1 MVCRPLPLTH
11 LISRSVSAWQE
22 RQPTV
27 TSDVQPPLIYDY
39 YGFPEESYKIKY
51 DAPGSPQLAQ
61 RIFDL
66 LKAAGLSC
74 VFDSKR
80 GWDHGVFVPLKLLYP
95 AADIPIVEMSM
106 LKSLSAEDH
115 LKLGEALAPLRDEG
129 VMIVGSGLSYHNMR
143 GFVFRGRGDPTST
156 KTASQ
161 EFDAYI
167 QDALL
172 NPEHSPQQRR
182 QLLLDWEQGP
192 SARLCHPTEEHLL
205 PLMVAAGA
213 AHYGQAQVTFDEELL
228 GAKVS
233 GYIWN

>member
-1 MVCRPLPLTH
+1 MPRRYLHRCNSARLRVDERRNLNIGCYGCSQICSSDASPLRTSWWRTHAVARRPYAQLFDPVAEHHGQTFTKASVNTHSISPLGGTCIVRLMVCRPLPLTH

-106 LKSLSAEDH
+106 LKSLSAE
-115 LKLGEALAPLRDEG
+115 
-129 VMIVGSGLSYHNMR
+129 
-143 GFVFRGRGDPTST
+143 
-156 KTASQ
+156 
-161 EFDAYI
+161 
-167 QDALL
+167 
-172 NPEHSPQQRR
+172 
-182 QLLLDWEQGP
+182 
-192 SARLCHPTEEHLL
+192 
-205 PLMVAAGA
+205 
-213 AHYGQAQVTFDEELL
+213 VTM
-228 GAKVS
+228 
-233 GYIWN
+233 